1 MERVNHPAH
10 YQTSKGIEAI
20 DVMEAFTEDMKGS
33 DAVLTATILKYL
45 LRWKKKNG
53 LEDLKKAKWYLER
66 LIKNEDERAKAEAM
80 ALSASMS
87 QNTNT
92 TKYSDVY

>member
-10 YQTSKGIEAI
+10 YQTNKGIEAI

-66 LIKNEDERAKAEAM
+66 LIKNEDQRVKAEAVT
-80 ALSASMS
+80 LSASTS

-92 TKYSDVY
+92 TNYSDVY